1 MDMERDMGGRGRA
14 VALSVLVASA
24 AVGCGSGAFDG
35 PLAESVGQATS
46 TPDDDGNGGSGG
58 DGSGAGGSGGGGSGG
73 DGSGAGGSGGG
84 GSGGGGAGGGN
95 SGEGVEFLFELPSGP
110 QSPSTE
116 EDVLYY
122 RIRESCEA
130 GQSHLN
136 KTWASLQRPRN
147 VLLYQAA
154 IDLCNGDRGSAAA
167 VMSRVPTDEWSFSHS
182 SAELDCST

>member
-1 MDMERDMGGRGRA
+1 MGGRGRA

-46 TPDDDGNGGSGG
+46 TPDDDGN
-58 DGSGAGGSGGGGSGG
+58 GGSGG